1 MNFETFELLLEMIL
15 GFSFIIIIIIVTLK
29 VIDFMNKRDE
39 RKNEN
44 IGGI

>member
-15 GFSFIIIIIIVTLK
+15 GFSFIVIITMITLK
-29 VIDFMNKRDE
+29 VIEYMNKRDE

-44 IGGI
+44 IGEI